1 MEYGLKDRSGCYHR
15 RHTSRL
21 APASINFD
29 LPTKGIFNTMCDQH
43 HPDGIEQLLSQ
54 NRDWASARL
63 NEDPDFFNR
72 LSEQQNPDYLWI
84 GCSDSR
90 VPANQIV
97 NLPPGEV
104 FVHRNVA
111 NLLHH
116 NDINALS
123 VIQYAVDVLRVKH
136 VIVVGHYGCGGI
148 KAAISNGDNGIV
160 DYWLNT
166 VRNLYH
172 RHEKDLADLTDA
184 ERVDRMCELNVQAQV
199 GNLSQTKILQ
209 RAWEQGQNVNLHG
222 WCYSLRDGLIKD
234 MECSVK
240 NQQEA
245 QRLPRI

>member
-1 MEYGLKDRSGCYHR
+1 
-15 RHTSRL
+15 
-21 APASINFD
+21 
-29 LPTKGIFNTMCDQH
+29 MCDQH
-43 HPDGIEQLLSQ
+43 HPDGIEELLRQ

-63 NEDPDFFNR
+63 KEDPDFFNR
-72 LSEQQNPDYLWI
+72 LSEQQSPGYLWI

-90 VPANQIV
+90 VPANQII

-123 VIQYAVDVLRVKH
+123 VIQYAVDVLRVQH
-136 VIVVGHYGCGGI
+136 IMVVGHYGCGGI
-148 KAAISNGDNGIV
+148 KAAIAGGDNGIV

-172 RHEKDLADLTDA
+172 RHEQDLAGLADA
-184 ERVDRMCELNVQAQV
+184 QRADRMCELNVQAQV
-199 GNLSQTKILQ
+199 GNLSQTKIMQ
-209 RAWEQGQNVNLHG
+209 TAWERGQDVTLHG

-240 NQQEA
+240 NRQEA
-245 QRLPRI
+245 KRLPRI